1 MKQKTHS
8 DILIKNAIVITIDK
22 DRTVFLN
29 GAVAVKG
36 SKIIDIGHE
45 KEVIQRVNSNKTIDA
60 CGGILPVSYTH
71 LTLPTILLV

>member
-36 SKIIDIGHE
+36 SKIIDIGQTP
-45 KEVIQRVNSNKTIDA
+45 I
-60 CGGILPVSYTH
+60 G
-71 LTLPTILLV
+71 

>member
-45 KEVIQRVNSNKTIDA
+45 KEVMQ
-60 CGGILPVSYTH
+60 
-71 LTLPTILLV
+71 